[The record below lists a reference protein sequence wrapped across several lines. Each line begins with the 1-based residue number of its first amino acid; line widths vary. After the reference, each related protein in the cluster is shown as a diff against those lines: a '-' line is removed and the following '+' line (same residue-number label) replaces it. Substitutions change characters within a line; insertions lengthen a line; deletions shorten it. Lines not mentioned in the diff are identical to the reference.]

1 MQNVYNI
8 MYIMYSHTHI
18 NQTNDCSGKNI
29 ILAHLYIKTDVE
41 VSMIEVSMMEVSVVE
56 VSDSFYMQ

>member
-1 MQNVYNI
+1 

-18 NQTNDCSGKNI
+18 NQTNDCSGENI

-56 VSDSFYMQ
+56 VSDSLYMQ